1 MRRAFVLLVLASGV
15 LLVVVDRTVTPLAP
29 VRMAGSAVYGTL
41 QNTIGAVSRS
51 VGGWIG
57 GSAGGERRVRE
68 LEAENARLRA
78 ALLVAE
84 RSATASGG
92 AAAVGVAAVGVAAH
106 VVGFGRGRQVSI
118 DAGADAGVVR
128 DVTVLN
134 ADGLVGKVTWAGPS
148 TATVSLVTGAGSSVG
163 ARMAGS
169 GELGLVTGVPGD
181 GTLRLSLFDPNAPL
195 KVGDRVVTLGS
206 EGGRPYVAGV
216 PIGTVAAIEQAPG
229 AATRT
234 ALVRPAARLSALDL
248 VTVILPEPDR

>member
-92 AAAVGVAAVGVAAH
+92 AAAVGVAAH

-148 TATVSLVTGAGSSVG
+148 TATVSLITGAGSSVG

-248 VTVILPEPDR
+248 VTVIVPEPDR